1 MSIKKIMV
9 PLTFSR
15 FSQRMLDYSA
25 TLAEAL
31 DAELIL
37 VNVINE
43 RDLAA
48 VDKISSFGFKVDS
61 EHYVETVKKE
71 RREAIADMASKL
83 SLADDRVSFVFLI
96 GDPSTELLRF
106 VVESNVD
113 LVVMGIKTRDLQ
125 HIFAGS
131 VAERMFRRC
140 PVPVVSYRGGDTT
153 EQMTQWVRKH
163 ITHT

>member
-1 MSIKKIMV
+1 MSVQKIMV
-9 PLTFSR
+9 PLAFSQFSR
-15 FSQRMLDYSA
+15 RLLDYAAS
-25 TLAEAL
+25 LAEAL
-31 DAELIL
+31 GAEIIL

-71 RREAIADMASKL
+71 RRETIAEMASQL

-106 VVESNVD
+106 VVEAEVD

-140 PVPVVSYRGGDTT
+140 PVPIVSYRGGDTK

-163 ITHT
+163 IIHA